1 MKSGIKDCIKSYAK
15 KTGCPLSVADKVMRD
30 AIDVLTEEI
39 INNGGVSF
47 IGKFSI
53 EVVKRE
59 ARRGINPATGMPHV
73 IPAKKTLK
81 LVVGKQLKEELNK
94 K

>member
-1 MKSGIKDCIKSYAK
+1 MKSGIKDCVKSYAK

-39 INNGGVSF
+39 VNNGGVSF

-53 EVVKRE
+53 EVVTRE
-59 ARRGINPATGMPHV
+59 ARNGVNPSTGELHV
-73 IPAKKTLK
+73 IPARKTLK
-81 LVVGKQLKEELNK
+81 LTVGKQLKEELNK
-94 K
+94 